1 MKSIYITLISFI
13 VLVLG
18 VPSVIVIAYSSNT
31 IIPNIKNIPTSSS
44 THSPVTPTKPDTEN
58 IAVSVY
64 RMNNQEVENLYLE
77 EYLKGVLAAEMPASY
92 ELEALKAQAISART
106 YILRFLMSDKKNR
119 IPEVPQGAD
128 ITDSTSHQVYK
139 NQDELKAM
147 WKKESFD
154 KYLKKI
160 AQAVND
166 TQGLIITHDG
176 NLIDSSFFA
185 ISNGYTENSED
196 YWSAPLPYLRSVPSP
211 WDKESPDFFGT
222 KKFSAKEFKLKLGV
236 ELTKDINVKRTATN
250 RVSSIEINGKE
261 FSGDEFRKAL
271 GLRSTDF
278 SFNIVDGTIQF
289 TTKGYGHGVGMSQ
302 YGANSMAKEGKN
314 YREILEYYY
323 KDIKVEDIKSNQN
336 YNEFVAQRQNNF

>member
-1 MKSIYITLISFI
+1 MKSIYITVFSFI

-18 VPSVIVIAYSSNT
+18 IPSVIVIAFSSNT

-139 NQDELKAM
+139 NQNELKAM
-147 WKKESFD
+147 WKKENFD
-154 KYLKKI
+154 KYINKI
-160 AQAVND
+160 TQAVND

-176 NLIDSSFFA
+176 DLIDSSFFA

-211 WDKESPDFFGT
+211 WDKESPDFIGT

-236 ELTKDINVKRTATN
+236 QLTNDINVKRTATN
-250 RVSSIEINGKE
+250 RVSSIEINGKK

-278 SFNIVDGTIQF
+278 SFNIVDDTIRF

-336 YNEFVAQRQNNF
+336 YNEFVVQRQNNF

>member
-1 MKSIYITLISFI
+1 MKSIYIVVISFI
-13 VLVLG
+13 VIVLG
-18 VPSVIVIAYSSNT
+18 LPSAIVIAFGANTTNQNAKDIPTLSPTHSS
-31 IIPNIKNIPTSSS
+31 IKNTESYA
-44 THSPVTPTKPDTEN
+44 EN
-58 IAVSVY
+58 ITVSVY

-139 NQDELKAM
+139 SQDELKAM
-147 WKKESFD
+147 WKNDNFD
-154 KYLKKI
+154 KYIKKI
-160 AQAVND
+160 TQAVND
-166 TQGLIITHDG
+166 TQGLIISHNG
-176 NLIDSSFFA
+176 ELIDSSFFA

-196 YWSAPLPYLRSVPSP
+196 YWNASLPYLRSVPSP
-211 WDKESPDFFGT
+211 WDKNSPDFFGT
-222 KKFSAKEFKLKLGV
+222 KKFSSKEFKLKLGV
-236 ELTKDINVKRTATN
+236 QLTNDISVKRTATN

-278 SFNIVDGTIQF
+278 SFNIVDDTIHF

-314 YREILEYYY
+314 YKEILEYYY
-323 KDIKVEDIKSNQN
+323 KGIKVEDIISNPN
-336 YNEFVAQRQNNF
+336 YNEFVVQRQNNS